1 MCIRDRPEAWVTD
14 YDGDGE
20 IDALEEMRFN
30 DQELGG
36 RYFSAWTSYRHPE
49 EGDLEVGGWH
59 RKFWGQNPPAE
70 FLQEECAAQLPWIF
84 YLMEQSPRLALQDP
98 TITPLGDG
106 RFRIRATVFNE
117 GFLPTSLTGRGA
129 VGQETADGS
138 LRNPVVQPP
147 VLFLGLEGAEIV
159 EGSERVQV
167 GHLQGTGPFLTD
179 IGAASE
185 VVEWI
190 VQAHGP
196 SSYVQ
201 VTARSHKAGVS
212 RSEWVEIR

>member
-1 MCIRDRPEAWVTD
+1 V
-14 YDGDGE
+14 
-20 IDALEEMRFN
+20 
-30 DQELGG
+30 
-36 RYFSAWTSYRHPE
+36 
-49 EGDLEVGGWH
+49 EVGGWH

-70 FLQEECAAQLPWIF
+70 FLEEECAAQLPWIF
-84 YLMEQSPRLALQDP
+84 YLIKQSPRLVLQEV
-98 TITPLGDG
+98 TVTPLEGG
-106 RFRIRATVFNE
+106 RFRIRATVSNE

-129 VGQETADGS
+129 VGQEMADGS

-147 VLFLGLEGAEIV
+147 VLLLGLEGAEIV
-159 EGSERVQV
+159 EGAGRVQL

-179 IGAASE
+179 VGSASE

-201 VTARSHKAGVS
+201 VTAKSDKAGVS
-212 RSEWVEIR
+212 RSEWMEIR